1 MKSFRPSPTKRAPP
15 RASRRARQGL
25 RDARAPPETAS
36 EPRDRST
43 VACYRSVLAL
53 GQCLR
58 TGQSPQDGEIDAHR
72 FWPRAIKSSDS
83 SCQSS
88 LRTLA
93 CNAMRTRSGS
103 SLARVHPNRFDTRF
117 TCVSTMTRNV
127 ALVRRL
133 RRRRRTPTR
142 ASARACRRRPVTF
155 SAHRPFEAL
164 DREIDNE

>member
-25 RDARAPPETAS
+25 WDARAPPETAS

-103 SLARVHPNRFDTRF
+103 SLARVHPNLFDTRF
-117 TCVSTMTRNV
+117 TCVSTTTPAKCRPRSPPPPSSKDTDESKCASLSPTPGNV
-127 ALVRRL
+127 
-133 RRRRRTPTR
+133 
-142 ASARACRRRPVTF
+142 F
-155 SAHRPFEAL
+155 SAPTVRGTRP
-164 DREIDNE
+164 RNR